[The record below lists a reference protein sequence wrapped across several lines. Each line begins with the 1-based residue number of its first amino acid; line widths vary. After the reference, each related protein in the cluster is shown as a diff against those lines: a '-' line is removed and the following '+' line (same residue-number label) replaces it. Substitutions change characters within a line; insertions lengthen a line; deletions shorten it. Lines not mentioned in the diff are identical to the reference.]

1 MDFGAQEG
9 LMGRAWPVWMSDG
22 FGEPGGGD
30 PMVPGMGAIH
40 RWGNPEDCSVLGI
53 PVDVTDLVGV
63 CRLEDGPTGP
73 VSKGTWGAE
82 LQ

>member
-1 MDFGAQEG
+1 
-9 LMGRAWPVWMSDG
+9 MSDD
-22 FGEPGGGD
+22 FTNPGAGM
-30 PMVPGMGAIH
+30 PTVPGMGPIY

-53 PVDVTDLVGV
+53 PIDITDMIGV

-73 VSKGTWGAE
+73 ISKGTWGAE